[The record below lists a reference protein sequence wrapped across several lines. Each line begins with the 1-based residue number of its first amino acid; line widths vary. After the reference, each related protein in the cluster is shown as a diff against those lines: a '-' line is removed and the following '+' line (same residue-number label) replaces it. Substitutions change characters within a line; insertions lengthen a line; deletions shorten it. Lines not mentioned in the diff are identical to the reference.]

1 MRLESDLRQLERK
14 IEEAVNAE
22 AFTREQHEHS
32 QNALT
37 ELRALQKDQL
47 EALAVLRRAQIVSVK
62 EPSAPVT
69 AESARARRRA

>member
-1 MRLESDLRQLERK
+1 VNRAIMRLESDLRQLERK

-47 EALAVLRRAQIVSVK
+47 EALRY
-62 EPSAPVT
+62 
-69 AESARARRRA
+69 